1 MRCAYQ
7 IPIPIDCSLLV
18 EKSLKI
24 IYSYNRLQ
32 KYSSNLAGNPVA
44 IETYEVLNSKDFV
57 DQLPY
62 NVLQNEIPGVQVLKI
77 PASNTPDP
85 VVAAHVDVRRNCAI
99 NVYLKTAGEITNFYT
114 WNKEEKKSYLK
125 ESFCSNTG
133 ETWLMNSTVP
143 HSVILIPNTERVILT
158 FSFKKIKYEE
168 MIECL
173 KIN

>member
-7 IPIPIDCSLLV
+7 IPISIDSCQLV
-18 EKSLKI
+18 EKNLKI

-32 KYSSNLAGNPVA
+32 KYANNLDGNPVA
-44 IETYEVLNSKDFV
+44 IETYEVLNSQNFV
-57 DQLPY
+57 DQLPH
-62 NVLQNEIPGVQVLKI
+62 NILQNEIPGVQVLKI
-77 PASNTPDP
+77 PASDVPDP

-114 WNKEEKKSYLK
+114 WNKQEKKSYLR
-125 ESFCSNTG
+125 ESFCSKTG
-133 ETWLMNSTVP
+133 QTWLMNSTVP
-143 HSVILIPNTERVILT
+143 HSVTLVPNTERIILT

-168 MIECL
+168 MVQCL